1 MINNGLSS
9 EYFYLTRGVRQG
21 DPLSPYLFLLAVEI
35 LAIAVR
41 DNVEIKG
48 IAIEQQ
54 ETKLLQYADGTTA
67 VLSNIESAHRLFQ
80 LLDEFKKLS
89 GLKINRSK
97 TEGMWIG
104 TLKDSEM
111 KPLGIKWPQDP
122 IKALGVF
129 FSYDKQYA
137 LSEKLLRQT

>member
-1 MINNGLSS
+1 M
-9 EYFYLTRGVRQG
+9 
-21 DPLSPYLFLLAVEI
+21 
-35 LAIAVR
+35 
-41 DNVEIKG
+41 EIKG

-54 ETKLLQYADGTTA
+54 ETKLLQYTGDTTA

-80 LLDEFKKLS
+80 LLEEFKKLS

-97 TEGMWIG
+97 TEGIWIG

-122 IKALGVF
+122 IK
-129 FSYDKQYA
+129 SPR
-137 LSEKLLRQT
+137 SLLLI